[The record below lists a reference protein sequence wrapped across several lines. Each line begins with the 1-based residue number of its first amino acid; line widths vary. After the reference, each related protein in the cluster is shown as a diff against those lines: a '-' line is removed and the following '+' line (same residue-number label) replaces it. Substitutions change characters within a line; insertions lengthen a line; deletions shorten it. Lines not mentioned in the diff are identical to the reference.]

1 MKNFEAWMKGQK
13 SMIDDS
19 MQMNERYYKGLPI
32 IYQQNQGYKNEYERW
47 NTLCRIR
54 LNHLPEYTESWIAY
68 TINRVMQDF
77 ARLGEYERYDI
88 IRSFSNYYNCGYH
101 DKSFCNDVMLVL
113 DLTLSEADSIFTLAN
128 NEVEG
133 KDDKMVNDYIHN
145 KLVNFVNDKLGT
157 KIPTT
162 KELEEARNKC
172 LNGSDTLSRI
182 ELKEMQY
189 RAGFYY
195 NQSDVRTG
203 TLDNGILEC
212 DSYYIQLQEKLRQEE
227 SPIGNKTRR

>member
-1 MKNFEAWMKGQK
+1 MKNFEAWMKGEK
-13 SMIDDS
+13 SMIEDS
-19 MQMNERYYKGLPI
+19 MQMNERYYKGLPE
-32 IYQQNQGYKNEYERW
+32 IYQQDLGYKNEYERW
-47 NTLCRIR
+47 NTVCRIR
-54 LNHLPEYTESWIAY
+54 LNHLPEYTESGIAY
-68 TINRVMQDF
+68 TIYRVMRDF
-77 ARLGEYERYDI
+77 ERLGENDRYGI
-88 IRSFSNYYNCGYH
+88 IRSFSNYYNSDYH

-172 LNGSDTLSRI
+172 LNGSDTLSII

-195 NQSDVRTG
+195 GQSDVRTG

-212 DSYYIQLQEKLRQEE
+212 DSRYIQLQEELRQEE
-227 SPIGNKTRR
+227 SLTGNKTRH

>member
-1 MKNFEAWMKGQK
+1 MKSFEDWMKGQK

-32 IYQQNQGYKNEYERW
+32 IYQQDQGYKNDYERW

-54 LNHLPEYTESWIAY
+54 LNHLPEYTESGIAY

-77 ARLGEYERYDI
+77 ARLGEYDRYGI
-88 IRSFSNYYNCGYH
+88 IRSFSNYYNSGYH

>member
-1 MKNFEAWMKGQK
+1 MKNFEAWMKGEK
-13 SMIDDS
+13 SMIEDS
-19 MQMNERYYKGLPI
+19 MQMNERYYKGLPL
-32 IYQQNQGYKNEYERW
+32 IYQQDLGYKNEYERW
-47 NTLCRIR
+47 NTVCRIR
-54 LNHLPEYTESWIAY
+54 LNHLPEYTESGIAY

-172 LNGSDTLSRI
+172 LNGSDTLSNI
-182 ELKEMQY
+182 KLKEMQY

-195 NQSDVRTG
+195 NRSDVRTG

-212 DSYYIQLQEKLRQEE
+212 DSRYIQLQEELRQEE
-227 SPIGNKTRR
+227 SLTGNKTRH

>member
-1 MKNFEAWMKGQK
+1 MKNFEAWMKGEK
-13 SMIDDS
+13 SMIEDS
-19 MQMNERYYKGLPI
+19 MQMNERYYKGLPL
-32 IYQQNQGYKNEYERW
+32 IYQQDLGYKNEYERW
-47 NTLCRIR
+47 NTVCRIR
-54 LNHLPEYTESWIAY
+54 LNHLPEYTESGIAY
-68 TINRVMQDF
+68 TIYRVMQDF
-77 ARLGEYERYDI
+77 ERLGEYDRYGI
-88 IRSFSNYYNCGYH
+88 IRSFSNYYNSDYH
-101 DKSFCNDVMLVL
+101 DKSFCNDVMLAL

-162 KELEEARNKC
+162 KELEEARNTFR
-172 LNGSDTLSRI
+172 NGRDTLSHI
-182 ELKEMQY
+182 KLKEMQY

-195 NQSDVRTG
+195 NRSDVRTG

-212 DSYYIQLQEKLRQEE
+212 DSYYIQLQEELRQEE

>member
-1 MKNFEAWMKGQK
+1 MKNFEDWMKGQK

-32 IYQQNQGYKNEYERW
+32 IYQQDQGYKNDYERW

-54 LNHLPEYTESWIAY
+54 LNHLPEYTESGIAY
-68 TINRVMQDF
+68 TINRAMQEF
-77 ARLGEYERYDI
+77 ARLGKYERYEI
-88 IRSFSNYYNCGYH
+88 IRSFSNYYNSGNH
-101 DKSFCNDVMLVL
+101 DKYFCDYFVLVL
-113 DLTLSEADSIFTLAN
+113 GLTLSEADSIFTLAN

-133 KDDKMVNDYIHN
+133 KDDKMVDDYIHN

-195 NQSDVRTG
+195 DKADFSTG
-203 TLDNGILEC
+203 ALDNGILEC

-227 SPIGNKTRR
+227 SLIGNKTRH

>member
-1 MKNFEAWMKGQK
+1 MKNFEAWMKGEK
-13 SMIDDS
+13 SMIEDS

-32 IYQQNQGYKNEYERW
+32 IYQRDLGYKNDYERW

-77 ARLGEYERYDI
+77 ARLGEYERYEI
-88 IRSFSNYYNCGYH
+88 IRSFSNYYNSGYH

-195 NQSDVRTG
+195 NCSDVRTG

-227 SPIGNKTRR
+227 SLTGNKTRH

>member
-1 MKNFEAWMKGQK
+1 MKNFEDWMKSQK
-13 SMIDDS
+13 SMIEDS
-19 MQMNERYYKGLPI
+19 MQRNERYYKGLDI
-32 IYQQNQGYKNEYERW
+32 IYQQDQGYKNEYERW

-54 LNHLPEYTESWIAY
+54 LNHLPEYTESWIAN
-68 TINRVMQDF
+68 TIIRVMQDF
-77 ARLGEYERYDI
+77 ARLGEYDRYGI
-88 IRSFSNYYNCGYH
+88 IRSFSNYYNSDYH
-101 DKSFCNDVMLVL
+101 DKSFCNNVMLVL

-162 KELEEARNKC
+162 KELEEARNTFR
-172 LNGSDTLSRI
+172 NGRDTLSKI
-182 ELKEMQY
+182 KLMEMQY

-195 NQSDVRTG
+195 ERSDVRTG

-212 DSYYIQLQEKLRQEE
+212 DSYYIQLQEELRQEE

>member
-1 MKNFEAWMKGQK
+1 MKNFEAWMKGEK
-13 SMIDDS
+13 SMIEDS
-19 MQMNERYYKGLPI
+19 MQMNERYYKGLPE
-32 IYQQNQGYKNEYERW
+32 IYQQDLGYKNEYERW
-47 NTLCRIR
+47 NTMCRIR
-54 LNHLPEYTESWIAY
+54 LNHLPEYTESGIAY
-68 TINRVMQDF
+68 TIYRVMQDF
-77 ARLGEYERYDI
+77 ERLGEYDRYGI
-88 IRSFSNYYNCGYH
+88 IRSFSNYYNSDYH
-101 DKSFCNDVMLVL
+101 DKSFCNNVMLVL

-182 ELKEMQY
+182 ELTEMQY

-195 NQSDVRTG
+195 GQSDVRTG

-227 SPIGNKTRR
+227 SLTGNKTRH

>member
-1 MKNFEAWMKGQK
+1 MKNFEDWMKGQK

-32 IYQQNQGYKNEYERW
+32 IYQQNQGYKNEYEWW

>member
-1 MKNFEAWMKGQK
+1 MKNFEAWMKGEK
-13 SMIDDS
+13 SMIEDS
-19 MQMNERYYKGLPI
+19 MQMNERYYKGLPE
-32 IYQQNQGYKNEYERW
+32 IYQQDLGYKNEYERW
-47 NTLCRIR
+47 NTVCRIR
-54 LNHLPEYTESWIAY
+54 LNHLPEYTESGIAY
-68 TINRVMQDF
+68 TIYRVMQDF
-77 ARLGEYERYDI
+77 ERLGENDRYGI
-88 IRSFSNYYNCGYH
+88 IRSFSNYYNSDYH
-101 DKSFCNDVMLVL
+101 DKSFCNNVMLVL

-195 NQSDVRTG
+195 GQSDVRTG

-212 DSYYIQLQEKLRQEE
+212 DSYYIQLQEELRQEE
-227 SPIGNKTRR
+227 SLTGNKTRH